1 MSIPIQP
8 NLGASPSFQPP
19 TGRGTT
25 TSPALAAVLK
35 GLDLSPKVR
44 LHKQPGANLDG
55 LEGALKDVSMMSQS
69 SDLSHLSE
77 SLGLKGAVSFA
88 VVVQSGD
95 ELRKIRKRLREMQE
109 QILEPDVRETVFE
122 ALNLP
127 DNVEFSYKLGGL
139 FIVQSALEKLEEEDE
154 EEGEEE
160 EAEEEDRDRKK

>member
-19 TGRGTT
+19 AGGTT
-25 TSPALAAVLK
+25 TSPALATVLK

-77 SLGLKGAVSFA
+77 ALGLKGAVSFA

-122 ALNLP
+122 ALDLP
-127 DNVEFSYKLGGL
+127 DNVEFNYKLGGL

-154 EEGEEE
+154 EEED
-160 EAEEEDRDRKK
+160 EEEDGDSEK